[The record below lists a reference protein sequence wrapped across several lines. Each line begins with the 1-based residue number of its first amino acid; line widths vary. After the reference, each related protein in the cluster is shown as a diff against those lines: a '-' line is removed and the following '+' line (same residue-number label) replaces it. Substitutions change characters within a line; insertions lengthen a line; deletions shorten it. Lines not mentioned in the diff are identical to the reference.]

1 MRAYHIIG
9 LRPEPTCPVHI
20 SGQLDLEQYLGLVY
34 FHPDIRHIRHLCS
47 ISTDGRDAYVRSSKN
62 ISSSCMGSNQ
72 GETMATHQI
81 AVIAGDGIGQEVM
94 REGLKALRTLQE
106 IVPGLQFEFEEFPW
120 GSDYYREHGVMMPED
135 ALKTLAE
142 FDAIYFG
149 AVGDPQHVPDHI
161 TLNGL
166 ILPIRKSFQQYACM
180 RPVQLLPG
188 VSCPLVG
195 KTPQDI
201 DFVVVRENTEGEYSD
216 AGGWVH
222 RGTPYELAI
231 QTAVFTRTGCE
242 RIMRFA
248 FELARKRNKQKRVTS
263 VTKSNAQKYGMVFWD
278 TIFSEVAAD
287 YPDIATDSNLV
298 DAAAMN
304 FIRRPE
310 AFDVI
315 VASNLFA
322 DILTDLGAVIMGGMG
337 FAPSANLNPERTYPS
352 MFESVHGSAP
362 DIKGQG
368 IANPLATVWAGQ
380 MMLDFLGEQEAA
392 ERLFQALTTHVQ
404 SGQRRTPDLGGSS
417 STSEVGDQLCAVL
430 AQQVR

>member
-1 MRAYHIIG
+1 
-9 LRPEPTCPVHI
+9 
-20 SGQLDLEQYLGLVY
+20 
-34 FHPDIRHIRHLCS
+34 
-47 ISTDGRDAYVRSSKN
+47 
-62 ISSSCMGSNQ
+62 
-72 GETMATHQI
+72 MATHRI
-81 AVIAGDGIGQEVM
+81 AVIAGDGIGQEVVP
-94 REGLKALRTLQE
+94 EGIKVLRTLQE
-106 IVPGLQFEFEEFPW
+106 VVPGLHLEFEEFPW
-120 GSDYYREHGVMMPED
+120 SSDHYLQHGFMMPESG
-135 ALKTLAE
+135 LKTLAE

-149 AVGDPQHVPDHI
+149 AVGDPQRVPDHI

-166 ILPIRKSFQQYACM
+166 ILPIRKSFQQYACI
-180 RPVQLLPG
+180 RPAKLLPG
-188 VSCPLVG
+188 APCPLVA
-195 KTPQDI
+195 KTPDDI
-201 DFVVVRENTEGEYSD
+201 DFVVIRENTEGEYSD

-222 RGTPYELAI
+222 RGTPHELAL

-248 FELARKRNKQKRVTS
+248 FELARKRNKKRLVTS

-278 TIFSEVAAD
+278 AIFHEVAAD
-287 YPDIATDSNLV
+287 YPDIDTNANLV

-362 DIKGQG
+362 DIKGRG
-368 IANPLATVWAGQ
+368 IANPLATIWAGQ
-380 MMLDFLGEQEAA
+380 MMLDFLGEQDAA
-392 ERLFQALTTHVQ
+392 ERLLQALSTHVQ
-404 SGQRRTPDLGGSS
+404 SGQVRTPDLGGTS
-417 STSEVGDQLCAVL
+417 STSEVGDRLCAVL
-430 AQQVR
+430 RQQAG

>member
-1 MRAYHIIG
+1 
-9 LRPEPTCPVHI
+9 
-20 SGQLDLEQYLGLVY
+20 
-34 FHPDIRHIRHLCS
+34 
-47 ISTDGRDAYVRSSKN
+47 
-62 ISSSCMGSNQ
+62 
-72 GETMATHQI
+72 MATHHI
-81 AVIAGDGIGQEVM
+81 AVIAGDGIGQEVIP
-94 REGLKALRTLQE
+94 EGLKVLRTLQE
-106 IVPGLQFEFEEFPW
+106 IVSGLQLEFEGFPW
-120 GSDYYREHGVMMPED
+120 GSDYYLAHGVMMPEG

-149 AVGDPQHVPDHI
+149 AVGDPQRVPDHI

-166 ILPIRKSFQQYACM
+166 ILPIRRSFQQYACV
-180 RPVQLLPG
+180 RPVHLLPG
-188 VSCPLVG
+188 APCPLVG
-195 KTPQDI
+195 KTPADI
-201 DFVVVRENTEGEYSD
+201 DFVVVRENTEGEYAD

-248 FELARKRNKQKRVTS
+248 FELARQRNKKKRLTS

-278 TIFSEVAAD
+278 AIFNEVAAD
-287 YPDIATDSNLV
+287 YPDIETNANLV

-304 FIRRPE
+304 FIRRPD

-368 IANPLATVWAGQ
+368 IANPLATIWAGQ
-380 MMLDFLGEQEAA
+380 MMLDFLGEQDAA
-392 ERLFQALTTHVQ
+392 ARLLQALATHVQ
-404 SGQRRTPDLGGSS
+404 SGQVRTSDLGGSS
-417 STSEVGDQLCAVL
+417 STREVGDHLCAIL
-430 AQQVR
+430 RQQAA

>member
-1 MRAYHIIG
+1 
-9 LRPEPTCPVHI
+9 
-20 SGQLDLEQYLGLVY
+20 
-34 FHPDIRHIRHLCS
+34 
-47 ISTDGRDAYVRSSKN
+47 
-62 ISSSCMGSNQ
+62 
-72 GETMATHQI
+72 MATHHI
-81 AVIAGDGIGQEVM
+81 AVIAGDGIGQEVIP
-94 REGLKALRTLQE
+94 EGLKVLRTLQE
-106 IVPGLQFEFEEFPW
+106 IVPGLQLEFEAFPW
-120 GSDYYREHGVMMPED
+120 GSDYYLAHGTMMPD
-135 ALKTLAE
+135 SALKTLAE

-149 AVGDPQHVPDHI
+149 AVGDPQRVPDHI

-166 ILPIRKSFQQYACM
+166 ILPLRKSFQQYACI
-180 RPVQLLPG
+180 RPVHLLPG
-188 VSCPLVG
+188 APCPLVG
-195 KTPQDI
+195 KTPADI

-248 FELARKRNKQKRVTS
+248 FELARKRNKKRQVTS

-278 TIFSEVAAD
+278 AIFDEVAAD
-287 YPDIATDSNLV
+287 YPDIETNSNLV

-310 AFDVI
+310 AFDVV

-362 DIKGQG
+362 DIKGRS
-368 IANPLATVWAGQ
+368 IANPLATIWAGQ
-380 MMLDFLGEQEAA
+380 MMLDFLGEQDAA
-392 ERLFQALTTHVQ
+392 TRLLQALATHVQ
-404 SGQRRTPDLGGSS
+404 SGQARTPDLGGSS
-417 STSEVGDQLCAVL
+417 STSEVGDRLCAVL
-430 AQQVR
+430 RQQAR

>member
-1 MRAYHIIG
+1 
-9 LRPEPTCPVHI
+9 
-20 SGQLDLEQYLGLVY
+20 
-34 FHPDIRHIRHLCS
+34 
-47 ISTDGRDAYVRSSKN
+47 
-62 ISSSCMGSNQ
+62 
-72 GETMATHQI
+72 MATHQI

-94 REGLKALRTLQE
+94 PEGLKVLRTIQD
-106 IVPGLQFEFEEFPW
+106 IVPGLQLEFEALPW
-120 GSDYYREHGVMMPED
+120 GSDYYRDHGVMMPEG

-166 ILPIRKSFQQYACM
+166 ILPIRKSFQQYACV
-180 RPVQLLPG
+180 RPVHLLPG
-188 VSCPLVG
+188 APCPLVG
-195 KTPQDI
+195 KTSEDI
-201 DFVVVRENTEGEYSD
+201 DFAVVRENTEGEYAD

-222 RGTPYELAI
+222 RGTPHEVAI

-248 FELARKRNKQKRVTS
+248 FELARKRNKKKHLTS
-263 VTKSNAQKYGMVFWD
+263 VTKSNAQKHGMVFWD
-278 TIFSEVAAD
+278 AVFNDVAAD
-287 YPDIATDSNLV
+287 YPDIETASNLV

-310 AFDVI
+310 AFDVV

-368 IANPLATVWAGQ
+368 LANPLATVWAGQ

-392 ERLFQALTTHVQ
+392 DHLLQALGTHVQ
-404 SGQRRTPDLGGSS
+404 SGETRTADLGGSS
-417 STSEVGDQLCAVL
+417 STSDVGDCLCTL
-430 AQQVR
+430 LRQQATS